1 MGIWA
6 FYLRGAIMNE
16 ITNVFKLL
24 SDESRLRMLVLL
36 YKQELCVCEMTG
48 VLNLPQSRVSKNLA
62 RLRDLNL
69 VKDERREKF
78 VFYTLKTDNSLLIK
92 SIELILD
99 QIDRYPQIK
108 ADFDRLNDKEKYLNQ
123 CTTQIQ
129 D

>member
-1 MGIWA
+1 
-6 FYLRGAIMNE
+6 MNE

-108 ADFDRLNDKEKYLNQ
+108 SDFDRLNDKEKYLNQ

>member
-1 MGIWA
+1 MGICT

-108 ADFDRLNDKEKYLNQ
+108 ADFDRLNDKDKYLNQ

>member
-1 MGIWA
+1 
-6 FYLRGAIMNE
+6 MNE